1 MTALPYDQTE
11 TLVQSLKSIEKDTE
25 KVFLELS
32 RALPALVQEMQQSL
46 TRSDDAIRTMADTQG
61 ATAPGSSGSS
71 TLLAET
77 NRAVRDWE
85 SRFQALSE
93 RETALFD
100 QLRSAVTSLET
111 ISSSIDQIKLDSED
125 MEIVSLNAMTVAL
138 KAGNA
143 GRAFSYITEELKRLS
158 NKTIALSDTV
168 SKAGKDLISSFSGFE
183 NELEE
188 TRSAQESFF
197 VSFQTRMTQS
207 FEDFERA
214 VESLITGSQELRD
227 KSRDLKQPINRMMEA
242 IQLQDLIRQSID
254 HIIMAL
260 EVIKPEET
268 LEGRS
273 ELLDELAFLRQI
285 PPLAESLI
293 EDVARQID
301 ESLGTFMTLTVDAE
315 ERLEELDR
323 ERKEFVRG
331 TVVLPNKE
339 EISFDALMTEISGIL
354 EELVSDLNTNLRR
367 KAHLLSQSE
376 MITGNV
382 EELQNTFRTFHTL
395 VNRFRSIDI
404 AARIEVAKQSVLR
417 AMGTST
423 EHMTKLT
430 QKIGNDVESSLTV
443 TQEFIESTA
452 TVMDNYRTLYQEEA
466 RFADTFQQ
474 DMKDHYRHLEASRE
488 QVNKIISGFSLF
500 TERFFA
506 VFRQSKE
513 NGKKLQNTSSE
524 IRRLKEQ
531 LAAMR
536 HTIETRY
543 QEVLKEENLEDW
555 TIEDTRLRE
564 IIERFTIF
572 THKQQAGELAG
583 FTVEDGVAS
592 GDVTLF

>member
-1 MTALPYDQTE
+1 MTPLPYDQTE

-25 KVFLELS
+25 KIFLGLS

-46 TRSDDAIRTMADTQG
+46 ARSDEAIRTMADTREN
-61 ATAPGSSGSS
+61 TPGGSAGSG

-77 NRAVRDWE
+77 NQAVQEWE

-100 QLRSAVTSLET
+100 QLRSAVASLET

-168 SKAGKDLISSFSGFE
+168 SRAGKDLITSFSGFE
-183 NELEE
+183 SELEE
-188 TRSAQESFF
+188 TRSLQESFF
-197 VSFQTRMTQS
+197 VSFQTRMTRS
-207 FEDFERA
+207 FEEFERA
-214 VESLITGSQELRD
+214 VESLIGGSRELRE
-227 KSRDLKQPINRMMEA
+227 KSRELQQPINRMMEA

-260 EVIKPEET
+260 EVIKPEEK
-268 LEGRS
+268 LENRS

-301 ESLGTFMTLTVDAE
+301 ESLETFTTLTDDAG
-315 ERLEELDR
+315 ERLEQLDR
-323 ERKEFVRG
+323 ERRDFVKG
-331 TVVLPNKE
+331 TVVLANQE
-339 EISFDALMTEISGIL
+339 EITFDALMTEISGIL
-354 EELVSDLNTNLRR
+354 EELVKDLNTNLRR
-367 KAHLLSQSE
+367 KANLLSQSE

-382 EELQNTFRTFHTL
+382 EDLQNTFRTFHTL

-430 QKIGNDVESSLTV
+430 QKIGSDVESSLNV
-443 TQEFIESTA
+443 TQEFIETTA
-452 TVMDNYRTLYQEEA
+452 RVMENYRTLYQEETN
-466 RFADTFQQ
+466 FADTFQS
-474 DMKDHYRHLEASRE
+474 DMKQHYRHLESSRE
-488 QVNKIISGFSLF
+488 QVNRIISGFSLF

-506 VFRQSKE
+506 VFNQSRE
-513 NGKKLQNTSSE
+513 NGKKLRHTSGE
-524 IRRLKEQ
+524 MRALKDQ
-531 LAAMR
+531 MAAMR
-536 HTIETRY
+536 HSIESRY
-543 QEVLKEENLEDW
+543 REALKEENLETW

-572 THKQQAGELAG
+572 THKQQAGEIAG
-583 FTVEDGVAS
+583 FAVEEGVAA